1 MSSAKITL
9 IGFYNY
15 YNQIGEDFFKNL
27 SVPENLDRTIL
38 IAHILQKGGEF
49 ETLYSN
55 PDMLMTMMSVW
66 STSWYH
72 TIEKWIETMTTEYNP
87 LENYDRFEDWNDS
100 GIENTKD
107 TTEHTNTTTGS
118 ANSADTSNDSS
129 NTNGQDNVSAY
140 NSSVMQPDTS
150 NTAQSTTTATST
162 SNSSTTSNE
171 NINISNEVDLTK
183 ENNHTGRIHGNV
195 GVTTSQQMAIEEME
209 LRRLWGNIYDH
220 VADLFLHEFVIPIYE

>member
-27 SVPENLDRTIL
+27 SVPEELDRTTL

-72 TIEKWIETMTTEYNP
+72 TIERWIETMTTEYKP
-87 LENYDRFEDWNDS
+87 LENYDRFENWSDS
-100 GIENTKD
+100 GTENTKD
-107 TTEHTNTTTGS
+107 NTKHTNVTNGS
-118 ANSADTSNDSS
+118 ASSSDTSNGTS
-129 NTNGQDNVSAY
+129 NANGQDNVSAY

-150 NTAQSTTTATST
+150 NTAQSTTTASST

-183 ENNHTGRIHGNV
+183 KDEHSGRIHGNI
-195 GVTTSQQMAIEEME
+195 GVTTSAELAIGEME

>member
-27 SVPENLDRTIL
+27 SVPDELDRTML

-55 PDMLMTMMSVW
+55 PDMLMNMMSVW

-100 GIENTKD
+100 GTENTKD
-107 TTEHTNTTTGS
+107 NTEHTNVISGS
-118 ANSADTSNDSS
+118 ASSSDSSNDSS
-129 NTNGQDNVSAY
+129 NANVSAY

-150 NTAQSTTTATST
+150 NTAQSTSS

-195 GVTTSQQMAIEEME
+195 GVTTSQQMAIEEMN

>member
-27 SVPENLDRTIL
+27 SVPDELDRTTL

-49 ETLYSN
+49 ETLYSS

-72 TIEKWIETMTTEYNP
+72 TIEKWIETMTTEYKP

-100 GIENTKD
+100 GTENTKD
-107 TTEHTNTTTGS
+107 NTEHTNTTTGS
-118 ANSADTSNDSS
+118 ANSSDTSNGSS
-129 NTNGQDNVSAY
+129 NANGQDNVSAY

-150 NTAQSTTTATST
+150 NTAQSTTTATSS

-171 NINISNEVDLTK
+171 NINISNEVDSTK
-183 ENNHTGRIHGNV
+183 ENNHTGRMHGNI
-195 GVTTSQQMAIEEME
+195 GVTTSQEMATQEME
-209 LRRLWGNIYDH
+209 LRLKWGNLYDH
-220 VADLFLHEFVIPIYE
+220 IADLFLHDFVIPIYE